1 MQGGL
6 QLLSLLAC
14 LVVILILLNVS
25 WVNYDDL
32 LLFTALAAVRIQA
45 VPEGALGG
53 LEGQIACP
61 ANRMRCESSYGVV
74 FIRDDPLPDACAFL
88 PVFWAA
94 LC

>member
-1 MQGGL
+1 MALLCSLFCRLSIDWILTRVFTDWRGL
-6 QLLSLLAC
+6 YF
-14 LVVILILLNVS
+14 V
-25 WVNYDDL
+25 
-32 LLFTALAAVRIQA
+32 LFTLGTIVVEA

-61 ANRMRCESSYGVV
+61 ANRMRRESRYRVV

-88 PVFWAA
+88 PVFWTA